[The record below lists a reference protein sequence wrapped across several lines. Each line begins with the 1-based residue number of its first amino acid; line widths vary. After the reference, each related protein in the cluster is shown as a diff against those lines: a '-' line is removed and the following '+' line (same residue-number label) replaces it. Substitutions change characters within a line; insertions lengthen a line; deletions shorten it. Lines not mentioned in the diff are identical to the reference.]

1 MISTKSVISLLLQSE
16 IIKEKK
22 IINVLSEGLVPSKSK
37 MAKKKKSSE
46 GYRRSTQCDDLVCSL
61 TLLSVSG
68 PAFMTVC
75 C

>member
-37 MAKKKKSSE
+37 MAKKK
-46 GYRRSTQCDDLVCSL
+46 
-61 TLLSVSG
+61 
-68 PAFMTVC
+68 F
-75 C
+75 